1 MGSVRGKR
9 GWTLAAACIATA
21 ITWVIVGHATGAEPT
36 VPANSVRTMADEP
49 GAEKA
54 GRGTV
59 TVEVWLVDPEKGN
72 ERHPAANA
80 TVSIEGTEDRYRTNE
95 KGQTTRVECAVGK
108 VTLHIKVIGADLCK
122 LRDVS
127 VVSGDQVVSVLV
139 EKSQNGKCKR
149 AE

>member
-1 MGSVRGKR
+1 MGSATGKR
-9 GWTLAAACIATA
+9 GWTLAAACIGAA
-21 ITWVIVGHATGAEPT
+21 VTWAMVGNATGASHT
-36 VPANSVRTMADEP
+36 VPANSVRTMADQP

-80 TVSIEGTEDRYRTNE
+80 TVSIDGIEDRHRTNE
-95 KGQTTRVECAVGK
+95 KGRTTRFECAPGRVS
-108 VTLHIKVIGADLCK
+108 LQIKVIGADLCK

-127 VVSGDQVVSVLV
+127 VASGDQVVSVLV
-139 EKSQNGKCKR
+139 EKSPNGKCKR
-149 AE
+149 LE